1 MPQPPPENPKITE
14 NGTQSNPDETKRGS
28 STYAN
33 VSTRS
38 YTVEIVCGVFLIA
51 FVVNYFI
58 GKRENENIA
67 LAWVTK
73 FAVRGSIFD
82 KNFSLV
88 GVGKDED
95 SPLLL
100 KEGQNVFKFYASGR
114 RFCQGLVA
122 TLELKRRHD
131 LISRVF
137 DVVVGR
143 KDEVRIEVF
152 MNDDAMDQ
160 VVFALAKRREVKR
173 VQKEERDVQRFGSL
187 MSLQPGSRKWVS
199 EDLVVVSE
207 VKEVAGDL
215 ITETVVEQV
224 FGDKAFE
231 NYGKDFLSM
240 HFSDQH
246 VGMHKKM
253 LVFKF
258 SLPDVNHM
266 AEMTRL
272 VALVPYYI
280 DLIGRY
286 KLSPQARSKTEAA
299 RQKAA
304 QGAHKE
310 LQNARQEVLQR
321 KKVERRKVI
330 EEAEAKLSVEAIRRK
345 EAKEHARQMKR
356 AMPKVKMTRTG

>member
-14 NGTQSNPDETKRGS
+14 NGTQSNPDETKRRS
-28 STYAN
+28 STYDN

-38 YTVEIVCGVFLIA
+38 YTVEIVCGVFFIA

-152 MNDDAMDQ
+152 MNDEAMDQ

-187 MSLQPGSRKWVS
+187 MSSQPGSRKWVS

-224 FGDKAFE
+224 LMIL
-231 NYGKDFLSM
+231 FLW
-240 HFSDQH
+240 F
-246 VGMHKKM
+246 
-253 LVFKF
+253 
-258 SLPDVNHM
+258 
-266 AEMTRL
+266 R
-272 VALVPYYI
+272 
-280 DLIGRY
+280 
-286 KLSPQARSKTEAA
+286 
-299 RQKAA
+299 
-304 QGAHKE
+304 
-310 LQNARQEVLQR
+310 
-321 KKVERRKVI
+321 
-330 EEAEAKLSVEAIRRK
+330 
-345 EAKEHARQMKR
+345 
-356 AMPKVKMTRTG
+356 